1 VRPIDWNTVPIEGA
15 LALLTVEDI
24 SPGVD
29 MMMADFRDDRALYYY
44 KLDGWLG
51 LSHAGVMM
59 GKGIPELINGIWY
72 VEIDEEKSSSNQ
84 NHIPD
89 ISLMSLRKIG

>member
-1 VRPIDWNTVPIEGA
+1 MRPIDWNAVPIEGA
-15 LALLTVEDI
+15 LTLLTVEDI

-29 MMMADFRDDRALYYY
+29 MMMADFRDDRALYYH

-51 LSHAGVMM
+51 LSHAGVMT

-72 VEIDEEKSSSNQ
+72 IEIDEEKFLSNQ

-89 ISLMSLRKIG
+89 ISLISLKKIE